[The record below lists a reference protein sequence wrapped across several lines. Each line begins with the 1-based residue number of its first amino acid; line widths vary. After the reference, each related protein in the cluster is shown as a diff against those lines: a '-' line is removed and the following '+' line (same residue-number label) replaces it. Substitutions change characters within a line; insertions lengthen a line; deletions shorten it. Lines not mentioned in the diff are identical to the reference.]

1 MDVFLIIGDWNAKV
15 RGQEIPGVTHKY
27 GLGVQNEARQR
38 LTEFCQENTLDIAN
52 TRDDV
57 TQGGHQM
64 VKAEIKLIAFFAVED
79 GETYS
84 QQNQDLELT
93 VAQIMSSL
101 LQNSGLN

>member
-15 RGQEIPGVTHKY
+15 RGQDIPGVTHKY
-27 GLGVQNEARQR
+27 GLGVRNEARQR

-57 TQGGHQM
+57 TQGGQQM
-64 VKAEIKLIAFFAVED
+64 VNVEIKLITFFAVKD

-84 QQNQDLELT
+84 QQNQDLEPT

>member
-15 RGQEIPGVTHKY
+15 RGQEIPGVIHKY

-52 TRDDV
+52 TREDV

-64 VKAEIKLIAFFAVED
+64 VIAEIKLITFFAVED

-84 QQNQDLELT
+84 Q
-93 VAQIMSSL
+93 
-101 LQNSGLN
+101 